1 MEIFC
6 EIFWVSP
13 VNKVTFVYLC
23 YSDNKSYINMSNTEN
38 FDIILHESVDEGG
51 IVEKIYKCYCR
62 SPSHA
67 GDCRARHVVV
77 GVTHSRAWD
86 S

>member
-1 MEIFC
+1 
-6 EIFWVSP
+6 
-13 VNKVTFVYLC
+13 
-23 YSDNKSYINMSNTEN
+23 MSNTEN

-77 GVTHSRAWD
+77 GVTHSRA
-86 S
+86 